1 MMKWLIIIAI
11 VIGVYFLFFRK
22 KSPEKDNFH
31 DPIAH
36 EIFNNYIE
44 NKEITRFINPKTNGT
59 VIVTHKSMR
68 HILERHHPNYP
79 PDDETGKGSL
89 FPERTTVQEINEGI
103 ETVLKT
109 GQRNKSREKPDRKH
123 NVVYEG
129 NTTIHNKRSLYRLV
143 IHQRFAGREHV
154 VTFFPVDSR

>member
-11 VIGVYFLFFRK
+11 VISAYFLFFRK
-22 KSPEKDNFH
+22 KNPEKEKFIDS
-31 DPIAH
+31 IAE
-36 EIFNNYIE
+36 EIFKNYTE
-44 NKEITRFINPKTNGT
+44 NKEIARFTNPKTLGT
-59 VIVTHKSMR
+59 VIVNHKSMR

-79 PDDETGKGSL
+79 PDYKHGKGSL

-109 GQRNKSREKPDRKH
+109 GERNKYREKQGRKH

-129 NTTIHNKRSLYRLV
+129 NTTVHNKRSLYRLV
-143 IHQRFAGREHV
+143 INQRFGRENV
-154 VTFFPVDSR
+154 VTFFPVD